1 MKKCNIEQRNFQLI
15 RSQKS
20 YGASRFIEEKCCIN
34 ETPNVRKCFYKI
46 YSPKLATI
54 IELKGNH
61 AKFQYNYFLNY
72 KTVNIV

>member
-1 MKKCNIEQRNFQLI
+1 MKIYNIEQRYFQLI

-20 YGASRFIEEKCCIN
+20 YGASRFIEEKCYIN
-34 ETPNVRKCFYKI
+34 ETSNVRKHFYKI

-61 AKFQYNYFLNY
+61 AKFLYIISF
-72 KTVNIV
+72 

>member
-1 MKKCNIEQRNFQLI
+1 MKIYNIEQRYFQLI

-20 YGASRFIEEKCCIN
+20 YGALRFIEEKCYIN
-34 ETPNVRKCFYKI
+34 ETPNVRKRFYKI

-61 AKFQYNYFLNY
+61 AKFLYIISF
-72 KTVNIV
+72 

>member
-1 MKKCNIEQRNFQLI
+1 MKIYNIEQRYFQLI

-20 YGASRFIEEKCCIN
+20 YRASRFIEEKCYIN
-34 ETPNVRKCFYKI
+34 ETPNVRKRFYKI

-61 AKFQYNYFLNY
+61 AKFLYIISF
-72 KTVNIV
+72 